1 MGRFLL
7 DTQIFLWWLS
17 DAPQLKENTR
27 KIIAN
32 PRNLIYISAVTSW
45 EIAIKKALGK
55 VKAPGN
61 ISEIV
66 QEEGFLK
73 LPIQLYH
80 GDMIFDLPPIHRDPF
95 DRMLIAQALSE
106 DLTII
111 TADRKLTMYEARTI
125 LN

>member
-1 MGRFLL
+1 M
-7 DTQIFLWWLS
+7 
-17 DAPQLKENTR
+17 
-27 KIIAN
+27 
-32 PRNLIYISAVTSW
+32 TSW

-55 VKAPGN
+55 LKAPRN

-66 QEEGFLK
+66 EEEGFLK
-73 LPIQLYH
+73 LPIQLHH

-106 DLTII
+106 DLSII
-111 TADRKLTMYEARTI
+111 TADKKLTMYEARII